1 MEKAMNRYPR
11 DMFEEMDAIF
21 DHLFAR
27 IEEDPFGGQGMAS
40 GFRVFQDHPDPFLS
54 LPDEA
59 PVSCTKTSANPPTE
73 VHRID
78 DEIKVVTELPGATE
92 ESIRLGLGGETLV
105 IDAESTDTSYHTT
118 ADLPRVDAGSRR
130 STFRNCVLEVT
141 FRALLEPGQ
150 PA

>member
-1 MEKAMNRYPR
+1 MEKAMNGYPR

-21 DHLFAR
+21 AQIFAR
-27 IEEDPFGGQGMAS
+27 MQGDPFGGQGMAS

-54 LPDEA
+54 LPDDV
-59 PVSCTKTSANPPTE
+59 PVSCTKTSSNPPAE

-92 ESIRLGLGGETLV
+92 ESIRLGLVGDTLT
-105 IDAESTDTSYHTT
+105 IDTESTDTSYHTT
-118 ADLPRVDAGSRR
+118 AGLPPFDAGFRR